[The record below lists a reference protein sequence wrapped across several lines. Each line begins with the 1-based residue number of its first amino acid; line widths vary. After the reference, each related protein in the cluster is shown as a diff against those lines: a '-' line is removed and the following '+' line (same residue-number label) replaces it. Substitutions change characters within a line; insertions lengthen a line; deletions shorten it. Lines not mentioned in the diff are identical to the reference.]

1 MVVLCTARK
10 AETKA
15 REEEHKQQDR
25 QQVQQDCHTLSVQ
38 NAEMQRQQLAQEP
51 TLEHLASLSELSV
64 LPAVSSSAASGEEV
78 PVLHALIQGV
88 SRVCSSHIA
97 LLGAMVHSQ
106 SRKCCIL
113 QTVAPTFRGCTPA
126 ST

>member
-64 LPAVSSSAASGEEV
+64 LPAVSSSVASGVEV
-78 PVLHALIQGV
+78 PVLHALTQGV

-97 LLGAMVHSQ
+97 LE
-106 SRKCCIL
+106 
-113 QTVAPTFRGCTPA
+113 PWCTPNHVIA
-126 ST
+126 VFCKLSHRLSGGVHLRPHN